1 MSRVLDF
8 SGLLLQ
14 GAGVTVALALLS
26 LALATLL
33 GMLGAWAKL
42 GGGAIARGVAGG
54 YTGLIRGIPDLVL
67 IMLIYFGGQRLLN
80 TALTAMGVPTVEV
93 SPFASGVLSIGLI
106 YGAYLTETFRGAWL
120 GIPNGQFDAAKAL
133 GLPRGVTFREV
144 LLPQLTR
151 NALSGYSNVWQVLVK
166 STAVVSVIGL
176 KDMVYWADK
185 VGKTERMTFTF
196 MLTVL
201 IFYLLLTLVSENVFR
216 WMERRADR
224 WAT

>member
-67 IMLIYFGGQRLLN
+67 IMLIYYGGQRMLN
-80 TALTAMGVPTVEV
+80 EVYGLGVVQL
-93 SPFASGVLSIGLI
+93 SQFAAGVFAIGLV
-106 YGAYLTETFRGAWL
+106 YGAYLTETFRGAWMGL
-120 GIPNGQFDAAKAL
+120 DRGQFDAIKAL
-133 GLPRGVTFREV
+133 ALPRWTALRKV
-144 LLPQLTR
+144 LLPQFVR
-151 NALSGYSNVWQVLVK
+151 AALSGYSNVWQVLVK

-176 KDMVYWADK
+176 KGIVNNAF
-185 VGKTERMTFTF
+185 VIGRGERMIFEF
-196 MLTVL
+196 MLVAFF
-201 IFYLLLTLVSENVFR
+201 FYLLITIVSERLLRIV
-216 WMERRADR
+216 ERRGDR
-224 WAT
+224 WASA